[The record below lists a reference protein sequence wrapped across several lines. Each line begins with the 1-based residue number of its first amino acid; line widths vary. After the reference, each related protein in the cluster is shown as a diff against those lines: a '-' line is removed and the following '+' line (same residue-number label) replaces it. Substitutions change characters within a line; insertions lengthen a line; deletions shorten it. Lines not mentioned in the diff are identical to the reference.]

1 MYEESFVIE
10 RLVERDREIIRVQ
23 GELDIA
29 TTPQLESEL
38 GEVGGDASSD
48 GLAIVVLL
56 GRLRIAL
63 TALRAH
69 CAKLHVGNTD
79 ASRGGGI

>member
-38 GEVGGDASSD
+38 GEVEGDASSD

-56 GRLRIAL
+56 GRLRIADSL
-63 TALRAH
+63 ARTL
-69 CAKLHVGNTD
+69 C
-79 ASRGGGI
+79 